1 MKHSALF
8 AILAASLIAPVLP
21 SQAQEKPAA
30 AAPAKTG
37 PKIVEV
43 TPDDAQKLIADGVTV
58 IDLRTEEEFEYTHIR
73 GAKNVNALDPAF
85 EKNIAALDASKP
97 ILVHCQ
103 SGRRSKSAIET
114 VLSKSKF
121 PTIYHLTEGLGAW
134 KKAGKPLDLTPT
146 PEQSGKLPER
156 LK

>member
-1 MKHSALF
+1 MKFFALC
-8 AILAASLIAPVLP
+8 AASIIVLAIP
-21 SQAQEKPAA
+21 TQAQEKPSA

-37 PKIVEV
+37 PKIVQV
-43 TPDDAQKLIADGVTV
+43 TPDDAQKLIAEGVTV
-58 IDLRTEEEFEYTHIR
+58 VDLRTEEEFEHTHIR
-73 GAKNVNALDPAF
+73 GAKNVNALDPEF

-103 SGRRSKSAIET
+103 SGSRSRTAIET

-121 PTIYHLTEGLGAW
+121 PAVYHLSEGLTAW

>member
-1 MKHSALF
+1 MKLSLLF
-8 AILAASLIAPVLP
+8 AASIIALAIP
-21 SQAQEKPAA
+21 SQAQDKPSTE
-30 AAPAKTG
+30 APSKTG
-37 PKIVEV
+37 PKIVQV
-43 TPDDAQKLIADGVTV
+43 TPDEAQKLVAEGVTV
-58 IDLRTEEEFEYTHIR
+58 IDLRTEEEFEHIHIR
-73 GAKNVNALDPAF
+73 GAKNINALDPEF

-103 SGRRSKSAIET
+103 SGSRSRTAIET

-121 PTIYHLTEGLGAW
+121 PTVYHLSEGLTAW